1 VAPSYQITRKC
12 ERGTASNRVFHS
24 DISAY
29 DAMDAK
35 TFLHVSNGAARH
47 CPAVAAHCVG
57 RDVAGGRHRRVQ
69 PLVWHCVR
77 SKGSIKKSRP
87 VFADLIQAIA
97 AAAAA
102 QARPKHQHN
111 ERVNRAKIAANQCR
125 RELEA
130 SLAREISLL
139 HELYEVKK
147 KLFRLTGEAV
157 LPLRG
162 KAAK

>member
-1 VAPSYQITRKC
+1 MVQRPLDEYFAALERLEKGRPAIVSKGVKIT
-12 ERGTASNRVFHS
+12 N
-24 DISAY
+24 D
-29 DAMDAK
+29 
-35 TFLHVSNGAARH
+35 
-47 CPAVAAHCVG
+47 AVALE
-57 RDVAGGRHRRVQ
+57 AG
-69 PLVWHCVR
+69 R

-87 VFADLIQAIA
+87 VFADLIQTIA

-102 QARPKHQHN
+102 QARPKHEQN

-147 KLFRLTGEAV
+147 KLCRLTGEAV

>member
-1 VAPSYQITRKC
+1 VLPRPLDEYFAALERLKKARPTIVSKGVKIT
-12 ERGTASNRVFHS
+12 N
-24 DISAY
+24 D
-29 DAMDAK
+29 
-35 TFLHVSNGAARH
+35 
-47 CPAVAAHCVG
+47 AVALEAG
-57 RDVAGGRHRRVQ
+57 RG
-69 PLVWHCVR
+69 
-77 SKGSIKKSRP
+77 KGSIKKSRP
-87 VFADLIQAIA
+87 AFADLIQAID

-102 QARPKHQHN
+102 QARPKHEQN
-111 ERVNRAKIAANQCR
+111 ERLNRAKMAATQCR